1 MDKVRA
7 WLQDSKNLPIVAAG
21 TAILLIVVAFMFLK
35 LYGVIGGGGAPA
47 EPTMEMGQQPDT
59 QQQTGSPEPLPP
71 GFETQA
77 GQAQPTQTP
86 TEPTTAPAPTTMETT
101 PVAKQPPMLPYRKDP
116 FMAFSGPPTK
126 TQALMALIPSV
137 QRIRI
142 APADVRPKAQA
153 KVEEEAEEVLPPQP
167 FRRVAGIL
175 WNGKVKAILETEGEV
190 QIVQPGDIITKGGSK
205 VRVESIEP
213 DGVVLKTLDT
223 RVPMPIKV
231 QLAGSIAARQSTGAS
246 QTGGGSPSTFQEP
259 PPPGAGGFYE
269 GPPPGM

>member
-21 TAILLIVVAFMFLK
+21 TGILIIVVALMFLK
-35 LYGVIGGGGAPA
+35 LYGVIGGTPPA
-47 EPTMEMGQQPDT
+47 ESDMEMAQQSSP
-59 QQQTGSPEPLPP
+59 QQMGSPEPLPP
-71 GFETQA
+71 GMGTPSES
-77 GQAQPTQTP
+77 TQTAP
-86 TEPTTAPAPTTMETT
+86 GAPQPSPAPAETTTATVAE
-101 PVAKQPPMLPYRKDP
+101 AKQPPMLPYRKDP
-116 FMAFSGPPTK
+116 FMPFTGPPTR
-126 TQALMALIPSV
+126 TQALMALVPTV

-142 APADVRPKAQA
+142 APAEVRPIQPK

-190 QIVQPGDIITKGGSK
+190 QIVQPGDVVTKGGSK

-223 RVPMPIKV
+223 RVPMAIKV
-231 QLAGSIAARQSTGAS
+231 QLAGSIAARQSGGTGQS
-246 QTGGGSPSTFQEP
+246 GGGAPPTTYREA
-259 PPPGAGGFYE
+259 PPPGGGAFYE
-269 GPPPGM
+269 GPPPGF